1 MFDGLLDLLSGKAFV
16 KMGYTC
22 WNTFSDAAM
31 ALLGSAPSQIADGS
45 LWNVSMT
52 LMDLMMVIGASLF
65 NLLFFANFCKQSADL
80 RNNQTIETV
89 MTMLIKFILGNFLI
103 VNIKNIING
112 VTEIMQGV
120 FQIVAP
126 EGAASVALQETSVD
140 DWDSDTLVIGF
151 FVCAAFMIV
160 AIAAGLLLVLHV
172 YGIFI
177 KVFFYIVTGPLV
189 LATVAGPEGAS
200 RSAENWFKTILCA
213 FGEFAGTALVLRLCA
228 AIINSNGFLIPVPD
242 WLGAVETLWNM
253 AQSMLTI
260 LLAVGSVKAVDSMIR
275 RAFGF

>member
-1 MFDGLLDLLSGKAFV
+1 MFDGLLDLLSCKAFV

-31 ALLGSAPSQIADGS
+31 ALLGSAPSQVADGS

-112 VTEIMQGV
+112 VAEIMQGV

-177 KVFFYIVTGPLV
+177 KVFFYIVTGPLA

-213 FGEFAGTALVLRLCA
+213 FGEFAGTTLVLRLCA

-242 WLGAVETLWNM
+242 WLGAVATLWNM

>member
-1 MFDGLLDLLSGKAFV
+1 M
-16 KMGYTC
+16 
-22 WNTFSDAAM
+22 
-31 ALLGSAPSQIADGS
+31 
-45 LWNVSMT
+45 SMT

-112 VTEIMQGV
+112 VAEIMQGV

-177 KVFFYIVTGPLV
+177 KVFFYIVTGPLA

>member
-1 MFDGLLDLLSGKAFV
+1 
-16 KMGYTC
+16 
-22 WNTFSDAAM
+22 
-31 ALLGSAPSQIADGS
+31 
-45 LWNVSMT
+45 
-52 LMDLMMVIGASLF
+52 
-65 NLLFFANFCKQSADL
+65 
-80 RNNQTIETV
+80 
-89 MTMLIKFILGNFLI
+89 TMLIKFILGNFLI

-112 VTEIMQGV
+112 VAEIMQGV

-177 KVFFYIVTGPLV
+177 KVFFYIVTGPLA

-213 FGEFAGTALVLRLCA
+213 FGEFAGTTLVLRLCA